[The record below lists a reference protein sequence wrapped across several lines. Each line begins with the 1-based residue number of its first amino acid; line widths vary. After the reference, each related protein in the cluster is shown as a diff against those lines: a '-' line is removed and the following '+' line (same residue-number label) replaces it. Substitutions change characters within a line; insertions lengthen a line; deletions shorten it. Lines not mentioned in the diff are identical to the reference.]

1 MNPLLLIPT
10 DILNRTL
17 DELKEVSSSKKEAF
31 VLWLGDRTNNRIK
44 EMYVPEYVSGKNY
57 YQITDNGNSEL
68 FSYLK
73 KKKLAVLAQIHTHP
87 REAFHSLA
95 DDKLA
100 TVAHVGG
107 LSFVL
112 PDFAKDATLTNF
124 AELVKSFQLS
134 QSGEWLLTSEEMWR
148 LE

>member
-1 MNPLLLIPT
+1 MNTLLFIPS

-17 DELKEVSSSKKEAF
+17 DELKEVSTSNREAF
-31 VLWLGDRTNNRIK
+31 ALWLGDRTNNRIK
-44 EMYVPEYVSGKNY
+44 EMYVPEYVSGRNY
-57 YQITDNGNSEL
+57 YQITDRGNSEL

-87 REAFHSLA
+87 NEAFHSIA

-112 PDFAKDATLTNF
+112 PDFAKNTTLTNF
-124 AELVKSFQLS
+124 SELVKSFQLS

-148 LE
+148 QE